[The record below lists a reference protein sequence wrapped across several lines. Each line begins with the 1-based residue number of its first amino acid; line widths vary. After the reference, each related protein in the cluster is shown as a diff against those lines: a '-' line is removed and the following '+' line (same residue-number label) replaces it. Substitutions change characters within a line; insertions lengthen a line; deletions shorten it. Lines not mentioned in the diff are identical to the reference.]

1 MDEID
6 YQILEILKK
15 NARTKYVTIGKKVDL
30 TEGAVRRRIDKMV
43 ESREI
48 VRFTIESKSEFEGIV
63 LIKTELNQIPMV
75 REKISQYA
83 DRMFE
88 LAGEFDI
95 AVLIQAFSIEKLNQK
110 VDKIRKTPG
119 VLDSKTLIKLVD

>member
-43 ESREI
+43 ESGEI
-48 VRFTIESKSEFEGIV
+48 VRFTIESKSVFEGIV

-75 REKISQYA
+75 RETISEYA
-83 DRMFE
+83 DRIFE

-119 VLDSKTLIKLVD
+119 VLDSKTLIKLID